1 MTTGYKV
8 ETYKV
13 KTGLK
18 RKIRLKLINSKA

>member
-13 KTGLK
+13 KTELK